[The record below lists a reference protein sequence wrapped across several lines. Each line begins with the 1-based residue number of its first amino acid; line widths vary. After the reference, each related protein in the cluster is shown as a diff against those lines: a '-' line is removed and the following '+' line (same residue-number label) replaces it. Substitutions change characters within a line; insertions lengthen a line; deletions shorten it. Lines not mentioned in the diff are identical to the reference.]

1 MNAEA
6 LLELQ
11 LADTAIDQL
20 KYRLGH
26 LPEVL
31 ASNEAADA
39 LTQWT
44 KRAAALRQ
52 QVLEL
57 EASIAETEKK
67 SATLSEKRD
76 RLEKQLKTVISPRE
90 AEALMHE
97 IETLTAQR
105 SVLDDAELIAME
117 ASAADEAELDAHS
130 EGHDD
135 LRSAAQAALEIADAA
150 RAAAEAELAER
161 RAARDLLRAGLD
173 DAVLV
178 RYDSMRA
185 QFGGVGVA
193 KLNGLRCEGCHLDM
207 SRGEV
212 DALKRDKGDEI
223 PECPNCGRLLVR

>member
-20 KYRLGH
+20 RYRFGH

-31 ASNEAADA
+31 ESDAVAAELA
-39 LTQWT
+39 AWQ
-44 KRAAALRQ
+44 KRAATLRQ
-52 QVLEL
+52 QIVDL
-57 EASIAETEKK
+57 EAAIAATEKQ
-67 SATLSEKRD
+67 SAVLSAHRD

-97 IETLTAQR
+97 IATLTSQR
-105 SVLDDAELIAME
+105 SVLDDAELAAME
-117 ASAADEAELDAHS
+117 AVAADEAELDAHS

-135 LRSAAQAALEIADAA
+135 LYAKAVAAAEVADAA
-150 RAAAEAELAER
+150 RASTEAELAQR
-161 RAARDLLRAGLD
+161 AAARDALRGALD
-173 DAVLV
+173 LAVLN
-178 RYDSMRA
+178 RYDSMRV

-193 KLNGLRCEGCHLDM
+193 KLNGLRCEGCHLDL

-212 DALKRDKGDEI
+212 DALKRNEGDEI

>member
-20 KYRLGH
+20 RYRIGH
-26 LPEVL
+26 LPEVQAYVDAATAL
-31 ASNEAADA
+31 A
-39 LTQWT
+39 LWT
-44 KRAAALRQ
+44 KRATALGQ
-52 QVLEL
+52 QIVDLEGVI
-57 EASIAETEKK
+57 ASTEKQ
-67 SATLSEKRD
+67 SAVLSEKRD

-105 SVLDDAELIAME
+105 TVLDDAELTAME
-117 ASAADEAELDAHS
+117 RVAEDEAELEAHT

-135 LRSAAQAALEIADAA
+135 LRAQADAALAVADAA
-150 RAAAEAELAER
+150 RGAAEAEFADR
-161 RAARDLLRAGLD
+161 VTTRDDLRAGLD
-173 DAVLV
+173 EALLS
-178 RYDSMRA
+178 RYDEMRA

-212 DALKRDKGDEI
+212 DALKRNESNEI

>member
-1 MNAEA
+1 MNADA

-20 KYRLGH
+20 RYRLGH

-31 ASNEAADA
+31 AYKEAAGELDV
-39 LTQWT
+39 WN

-52 QVLEL
+52 QIVDF
-57 EASIAETEKK
+57 EAAMAVTEKQT
-67 SATLSEKRD
+67 AVLSSQRD

-97 IETLTAQR
+97 IETLSSQR
-105 SVLDDAELIAME
+105 SVLDDAELSAME
-117 ASAADEAELDAHS
+117 SVAANEAELNSHS
-130 EGHDD
+130 QAHDD
-135 LRSAAQAALEIADAA
+135 LRAKVQTASDVGDAA
-150 RAAAEAELAER
+150 VAAAEADLAQR
-161 RAARDLLRAGLD
+161 CAARDLLRSALD
-173 DAVLV
+173 AAVLD
-178 RYDSMRA
+178 RYDSLRS

-193 KLNGLRCEGCHLDM
+193 KLNGLRCEGCHLDL

-212 DALKRDKGDEI
+212 DAIKRAEADEI

>member
-1 MNAEA
+1 MNLEA

-26 LPEVL
+26 LPEVM
-31 ASNEAADA
+31 ASAEAAA
-39 LTQWT
+39 AYAQWT
-44 KRAAALRQ
+44 KRATSLRQ
-52 QVLEL
+52 QIIDL
-57 EASIAETEKK
+57 EASIAATEKQ
-67 SATLSEKRD
+67 SAVLSDKRE

-105 SVLDDAELIAME
+105 SVLDDAELVAME
-117 ASAADEAELDAHS
+117 AVAADEAELDSHS

-135 LRSAAQAALEIADAA
+135 LQ
-150 RAAAEAELAER
+150 RAAASASDVADQALAAAKAELEQR
-161 RAARDLLRAGLD
+161 RAARDVLRSGID
-173 DAVLV
+173 DAVLA

-193 KLNGLRCEGCHLDM
+193 KLNGLRCEGCHLDL

-212 DALKRDKGDEI
+212 DALKRDEGGEV

>member
-20 KYRLGH
+20 KFRMGH
-26 LPEVL
+26 LPEAL
-31 ASNEAADA
+31 ASAEASAELA
-39 LTQWT
+39 KWT

-52 QVLEL
+52 QIIDL
-57 EASIAETEKK
+57 EASISVTEKQ
-67 SATLSEKRD
+67 SAVLSEKRD

-105 SVLDDAELIAME
+105 SVLDDAELAAME
-117 ASAADEAELDAHS
+117 AVAADEAELESHS

-135 LRSAAQAALEIADAA
+135 LRSNSAAASEVADTA
-150 RAAAEAELAER
+150 RAAAEDELAQR
-161 RAARDLLRAGLD
+161 RAARDLLRATLAE
-173 DAVLV
+173 AVLN
-178 RYDSMRA
+178 RYDSMRG
-185 QFGGVGVA
+185 QFGGVAVA
-193 KLNGLRCEGCHLDM
+193 KLNGLRCEGCHLDL

-212 DALKRDKGDEI
+212 DALKRDEGSEI